1 MVCVAWFKVRDAC
14 ECNDSLTLEPPDLD
28 DKYLI
33 FVLRADR
40 RYIMVKYINMVRDP
54 IPPE

>member
-1 MVCVAWFKVRDAC
+1 MLVLCHISDALVVCVAWFKVRDAC

-33 FVLRADR
+33 FVLRAGGD
-40 RYIMVKYINMVRDP
+40 I
-54 IPPE
+54 